1 MTPEQRAEVLRNYL
15 PYLDNNYPA
24 KGKRRDDAERAIMVG
39 VMATAE
45 AMGGRD
51 AYIGMLLLGGRTLS
65 KETK

>member
-15 PYLDNNYPA
+15 PYLDNNYPV
-24 KGKRRDDAERAIMVG
+24 KGKKREDAEHAIMVG

-51 AYIGMLLLGGRTLS
+51 AYIGSLLLGGRLLS
-65 KETK
+65 KEMK